1 MSGYPLSMPISR
13 PTLAVSVQGI
23 SQSVHG
29 FLGPMARTKLFVDH
43 DGEASVVD
51 TVELLQALDGSNP
64 AVTLVRTTVLGRHAH
79 AGNGATTLC
88 ALIGLLTRV
97 ATDLQRMGHTTRWI
111 VAALHAGAS
120 VCERTCEEL
129 AMPLQSPLP
138 EALHTARGLP
148 TDGSALPVACG
159 YIGPE
164 LIRNGISVGT
174 ERGGAA
180 PAPPH
185 ASAATTTIE
194 GPEPADSGDSDEF
207 DWYLKAQPLAAASR
221 LSKFSRSC

>member
-1 MSGYPLSMPISR
+1 MSKYQLSMPISR

-64 AVTLVRTTVLGRHAH
+64 AVTLVRTTVLGLHAH

-88 ALIGLLTRV
+88 ALVGLLTRA

-120 VCERTCEEL
+120 
-129 AMPLQSPLP
+129 
-138 EALHTARGLP
+138 
-148 TDGSALPVACG
+148 AC
-159 YIGPE
+159 
-164 LIRNGISVGT
+164 
-174 ERGGAA
+174 
-180 PAPPH
+180 
-185 ASAATTTIE
+185 
-194 GPEPADSGDSDEF
+194 
-207 DWYLKAQPLAAASR
+207 
-221 LSKFSRSC
+221 